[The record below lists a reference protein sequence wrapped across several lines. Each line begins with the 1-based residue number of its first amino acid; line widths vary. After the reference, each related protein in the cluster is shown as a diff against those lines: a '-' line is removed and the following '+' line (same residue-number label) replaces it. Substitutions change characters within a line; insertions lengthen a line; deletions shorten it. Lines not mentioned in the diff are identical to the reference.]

1 MMGAAM
7 KTAAQAYAKWQAGTQ
22 AASGPNG
29 SWAEN
34 LNSTTKPIVDAAIA
48 QEAVMVSNFNRAV
61 QDGKYRN
68 ALRAVGDSGIK
79 AAARA
84 KADNY
89 GVGTAANSPGAT
101 KYQRAITAIIAYEQQ
116 NLPTIYN
123 MPKGTL
129 QAGINRMTEWA
140 RIMAAGAGSFT
151 G

>member
-7 KTAAQAYAKWQAGTQ
+7 KTAAQAYAKWEAGTQ

-29 SWAEN
+29 SWADN

-48 QEAVMVSNFNRAV
+48 QQDVMVANFNSSVRS
-61 QDGKYRN
+61 GKY
-68 ALRAVGDSGIK
+68 AAGLRKVGDSGIK
-79 AAARA
+79 QAARA

-89 GVGTAANSPGAT
+89 GVGTASGSPGAT

-116 NLPTIYN
+116 NLPTIYA
-123 MPKGTL
+123 MPKGSL

>member
-1 MMGAAM
+1 MMLSAM
-7 KTAAQAYAKWQAGTQ
+7 KTAAQAYSKWTAGTQ

-34 LNSTTKPIVDAAIA
+34 LGSTTKPIVDAAIA
-48 QEAVMVSNFNRAV
+48 QESVMVSNFNRSV
-61 QDGKYRN
+61 QDGKYRDG
-68 ALRAVGDSGIK
+68 LRRVGDSGIK
-79 AAARA
+79 AAAKA

-89 GVGTAANSPGAT
+89 GVGTAQGSPGAT

-116 NLPTIYN
+116 NLPTIYS

>member
-7 KTAAQAYAKWQAGTQ
+7 KSAAQAYAKWQAGTA

-29 SWAEN
+29 TWAEN
-34 LNSTTKPIVDAAIA
+34 LGTTTKPIVDAAIA
-48 QEAVMVSNFNRAV
+48 QKAVMVSNFNRAV
-61 QDGKYRN
+61 QDGKYD
-68 ALRAVGDSGIK
+68 AGLRRVGDAGIK
-79 AAARA
+79 AAAKA

-89 GVGTAANSPGAT
+89 GNGTAAGSPGAT

-116 NLPTIYN
+116 NLPAIYA
-123 MPKGTL
+123 MPKGSL